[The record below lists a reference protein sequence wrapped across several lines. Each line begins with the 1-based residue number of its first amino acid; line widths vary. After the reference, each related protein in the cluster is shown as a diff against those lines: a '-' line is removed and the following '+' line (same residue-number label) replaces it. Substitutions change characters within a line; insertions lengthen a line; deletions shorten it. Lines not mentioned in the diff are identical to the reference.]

1 MFSAGDIPPLLNFL
15 TSQSTIHLALPMPL
29 EWTLYGLNYR
39 DHTKISVI
47 LNIIFMLDYLF
58 IGHKCTKMADSEVPL
73 SCSLSIDSIKVIAE
87 SIGINSLADDAAKEL
102 ADDITYRLK
111 VIVQDATKFMFH
123 SKGQKLSTLDIDNA
137 LRLKNMEVSN

>member
-1 MFSAGDIPPLLNFL
+1 
-15 TSQSTIHLALPMPL
+15 
-29 EWTLYGLNYR
+29 
-39 DHTKISVI
+39 
-47 LNIIFMLDYLF
+47 MLDYLF